1 MSVEKALPFQFSHPG
16 QKVRSK
22 QLKEP
27 RGRNKARIPRAH
39 ILRGDQRKSPPK
51 SHCKKAQVRE
61 KEKVWVPWNGLIV
74 IGKRVELLD
83 RNVQKSNPKLESED
97 WKLEGTGKKFSREKS
112 GLQQEAV
119 VAKLLSSVRRAVQAR
134 ASLEYD
140 SPEIW
145 RELEDRLK
153 AGVTTSAEMT
163 AERGENLKSR
173 DRLRTTGGDLRSRGD
188 QLRPNEELESS
199 GENLK
204 KRVPIGDKVVGR
216 GEKRRSSAEKMDS
229 RERRGSVVEKMD
241 SRERRGSVV
250 EKMDSRERRGSV
262 VEKMDSRER
271 RGSIREKTDSEEKR
285 GSIREK
291 ATESRQRR
299 GSIREKVSD
308 SGERRGSIREKMS
321 DSGERRGS
329 IREKMSD
336 SGERRGSI
344 REKIS
349 DTRERRGSIR
359 EKVSDSGERRG
370 SIREKAKL
378 SREKFRSSG
387 EKLRTGDKNSRSTE
401 DLLESNIEELESAEV
416 QLKEH
421 SRTGSASE
429 ETIERVVSVTGGE
442 GEMENLS
449 QEIPSESVEGMDGH
463 GGAKTGAETDSHVLD
478 GMREIADASV
488 PKEEQ
493 DTLGESPKESG
504 G

>member
-1 MSVEKALPFQFSHPG
+1 
-16 QKVRSK
+16 
-22 QLKEP
+22 
-27 RGRNKARIPRAH
+27 
-39 ILRGDQRKSPPK
+39 
-51 SHCKKAQVRE
+51 VRE

-216 GEKRRSSAEKMDS
+216 GEKRRSSA
-229 RERRGSVVEKMD
+229 
-241 SRERRGSVV
+241 
-250 EKMDSRERRGSV
+250 
-262 VEKMDSRER
+262 EKMDSRER